1 MINIKMI
8 ITLMLI
14 SGCVSTENKK
24 PKDIGEIT
32 VTLNSNI
39 LHISYGENNHW
50 YQDISIIDESEVNSR
65 FKNKFKDGN
74 EISLTCNATG
84 RYPYHNIKKQRY
96 CHIEKADY
104 SRSYT
109 TYVRVKSIWL
119 KRNDEQIRTAEG
131 VELSSNKKPY
141 LDKINRELY
150 PEIYIKQNEYREE
163 SKRKRIAS
171 TNRYVEIRKKHSR
184 YYNIIS
190 WPMLLPGEK
199 GLPSIID
206 NKSVEGDLLRG
217 LWNEK

>member
-14 SGCVSTENKK
+14 SGCVSTQNKETQ
-24 PKDIGEIT
+24 DIGEIT
-32 VTLNSNI
+32 AALSSNI

-50 YQDISIIDESEVNSR
+50 YQDISIIDENEVNSH

-74 EISLTCNATG
+74 EIRLTCNATSI
-84 RYPYHNIKKQRY
+84 YPYHKIKKQRY
-96 CHIEKADY
+96 CHIEKSDY
-104 SRSYT
+104 SLSYT
-109 TYVRVKSIWL
+109 TYVRVKSVWL
-119 KRNDEQIRTAEG
+119 KRNDEQIRTTEG
-131 VELSSNKKPY
+131 VELLSNQSSY
-141 LDKINRELY
+141 LENINRELY

-163 SKRKRIAS
+163 SKIKRIAS
-171 TNRYVEIRKKHSR
+171 TNRYVEIRKKHSP
-184 YYNIIS
+184 YYRIIS